1 MNKTTDYKP
10 DKVAK
15 QFLKDDSYV
24 RALMGPVGSGK
35 SVACCWALW
44 MKAHTQ
50 EPNENGIRYTRWVI
64 IRNTYREL
72 VDTTLKT
79 WVDWFEHAPGDLEK
93 SSMTLTYEY
102 ALADGTHVNMEVLF
116 RALDLPKDVKKLL
129 SLEVTGGWINEVKE
143 MPKSVFDTLTGRVGR
158 YPAKRDGGPTW
169 HGVVLDTN
177 PPDEDHWFAK
187 MFDENPPEGYKLFRQ
202 PSGLS
207 ENAENV
213 ANLPPNYYHNISQGK
228 TKEWVDV
235 FVHGEYGFV
244 IDGKPIYPEYNATI
258 HKTETPALN
267 PIPVDYPVYVGID
280 FGLTPAAVFAY
291 QDTDGQWV
299 FFHEIVSESM
309 GALRFGEILGQYIRQ
324 RIPNNRLEIWGDP
337 AGEQRAQ
344 TDENTPFNIL
354 QAQGINAHP
363 APTNDYT
370 IRREAV
376 ASCLTRLTHGGR
388 PGFLLTPGCPLLAK
402 AMAGGYRY
410 RRLQVAGD
418 ERFVDKPDKNMYS
431 HVAEAV
437 QYLLCGAG
445 EGHMVVG
452 RNRAAESKPLD
463 YSQIAKGII

>member
-102 ALADGTHVNMEVLF
+102 DLDDGTHVHMEVLF

-158 YPAKRDGGPTW
+158 YPSKRN
-169 HGVVLDTN
+169 GVDRRGTA
-177 PPDEDHWFAK
+177 WFWTQTPRTK
-187 MFDENPPEGYKLFRQ
+187 TTGSPRCSTRIHRRVIQLFRQ

-207 ENAENV
+207 ENAENI
-213 ANLPPNYYHNISQGK
+213 AWRTS
-228 TKEWVDV
+228 
-235 FVHGEYGFV
+235 
-244 IDGKPIYPEYNATI
+244 
-258 HKTETPALN
+258 
-267 PIPVDYPVYVGID
+267 
-280 FGLTPAAVFAY
+280 GL
-291 QDTDGQWV
+291 
-299 FFHEIVSESM
+299 
-309 GALRFGEILGQYIRQ
+309 
-324 RIPNNRLEIWGDP
+324 
-337 AGEQRAQ
+337 
-344 TDENTPFNIL
+344 
-354 QAQGINAHP
+354 
-363 APTNDYT
+363 
-370 IRREAV
+370 
-376 ASCLTRLTHGGR
+376 R
-388 PGFLLTPGCPLLAK
+388 PRG
-402 AMAGGYRY
+402 
-410 RRLQVAGD
+410 
-418 ERFVDKPDKNMYS
+418 
-431 HVAEAV
+431 
-437 QYLLCGAG
+437 
-445 EGHMVVG
+445 
-452 RNRAAESKPLD
+452 
-463 YSQIAKGII
+463 